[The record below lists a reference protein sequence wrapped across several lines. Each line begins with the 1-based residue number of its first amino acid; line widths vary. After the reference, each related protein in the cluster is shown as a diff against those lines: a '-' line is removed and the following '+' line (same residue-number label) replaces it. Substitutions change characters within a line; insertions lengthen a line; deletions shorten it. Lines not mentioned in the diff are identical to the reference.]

1 MLARGKLIVA
11 AVVLAVA
18 GGTGYYL
25 YAEKAK
31 KEQQR
36 KVAELVADTTGL
48 LRKALTAPPSAEL
61 VARIDGNLKAAKA
74 PRDPMLS
81 GAAEEYIHDAREIA
95 RRRADAERLTRE
107 AALNRRALSMHMAT
121 SFGRDTYWIRVATDL
136 KKRVERD
143 HSELDTSLKALSS
156 LLFSLPESQKR
167 LEPHVGAALLLEEG
181 ERRAASARRRTRSAR
196 TRSWRRCAS
205 SRCRASG
212 VYLAE
217 VVAAVRG
224 ALGRG
229 GRAPG
234 VHHPRVRPR
243 RAAEGAAARAVRRRR
258 AGG

>member
-1 MLARGKLIVA
+1 MYARGKLIVA
-11 AVVLAVA
+11 ALVLAIA

-25 YAEKAK
+25 YAAKQK

-36 KVAELVADTTGL
+36 RVAELVADTTAN
-48 LRKALTAPPSAEL
+48 LRKALIAPPAADL
-61 VARIDGNLKAAKA
+61 VAHIDGNLKAAKA
-74 PRDPMLS
+74 PRDPLLS

-181 ERRAASARRRTRSAR
+181 ERRAARE
-196 TRSWRRCAS
+196 
-205 SRCRASG
+205 RAEENAKRAHEELEK
-212 VYLAE
+212 VRKLA
-217 VVAAVRG
+217 
-224 ALGRG
+224 L
-229 GRAPG
+229 
-234 VHHPRVRPR
+234 PR
-243 RAAEGAAARAVRRRR
+243 
-258 AGG
+258 